1 MPSDPVLQDNDAEAQ
16 QPELLHRGGHEAHT
30 ELPGQGR
37 PGRLADQAGHS
48 AALQHEEEAV
58 AGLNTLLLLM

>member
-1 MPSDPVLQDNDAEAQ
+1 MLQDDGDETQ
-16 QPELLHRGGHEAHT
+16 QPDLLLHGGLEALA

-48 AALQHEEEAV
+48 AALQHEAETV
-58 AGLNTLLLLM
+58 AGLTDIINK